1 MIMTFDVSRLTFD
14 EDSMELSDY
23 LRILRQRGWLI
34 IVVAVVAAV
43 SAFGFSK
50 LQRPIYKS
58 SMQMTVLPARNDMG
72 LAQTTKQL
80 LRAYVTIID
89 TKRFAAQ
96 VLERFEQAGAPLDM
110 TPAQLTDNAV
120 IASFED
126 KNVIQ
131 IDIKNGDGELGNRIA
146 IAWAQEF
153 RDWREQENNKVRKE
167 DRVDVVLGDN
177 PTYSKFRPQTSVNT
191 AAGSIFGLLL
201 GTLVVA
207 ALEWVES
214 GVVRT
219 AADVERKAGLPVL
232 GTLPSSER

>member
-1 MIMTFDVSRLTFD
+1 
-14 EDSMELSDY
+14 MELGDY
-23 LRILRQRGWLI
+23 FRILLRRGWI
-34 IVVAVVAAV
+34 MVVVAVVAAV

-89 TKRFAAQ
+89 TKKFAAQ
-96 VLERFEQAGAPLDM
+96 VLQRFEQAGAPLDM
-110 TPAQLTDNAV
+110 TPEQLKGNV
-120 IASFED
+120 IIASYED

-131 IDIKNGDGELGNRIA
+131 IDIKNSDGEQGNRIA
-146 IAWAQEF
+146 MAWAQEF
-153 RDWREQENNKVRKE
+153 QDWRNQENNKVRKE

-177 PTYSKFRPQTSVNT
+177 PTYSKFRPQTTINT
-191 AAGSIFGLLL
+191 AAGGIFGLLL
-201 GTLVVA
+201 GALVVA

-214 GVVRT
+214 GIVRT
-219 AADVERKAGLPVL
+219 PADVERKLGLVVL
-232 GTLPSSER
+232 GTIPSAER

>member
-1 MIMTFDVSRLTFD
+1 
-14 EDSMELSDY
+14 MEFSDY
-23 LRILRQRGWLI
+23 FRILRQRGWI
-34 IVVAVVAAV
+34 ILVTAIVAAV

-58 SMQMTVLPARNDMG
+58 SMQVTVLPARNDMG

-89 TKRFAAQ
+89 TKKFAAQ
-96 VLERFEQAGAPLDM
+96 VLQHFEQAGTPLDM
-110 TPAQLTDNAV
+110 TPEQLKDNAI

-131 IDIKNGDGELGNRIA
+131 IDVKNGDGEVGNRIA

-153 RDWREQENNKVRKE
+153 QNWRKLENDKVRKE
-167 DRVDVVLGDN
+167 DQVDVVMGDN
-177 PTYSKFRPQTSVNT
+177 PIYSKFRPQTTVNT
-191 AAGSIFGLLL
+191 AAGGIFGLLL
-201 GTLVVA
+201 GALIVA
-207 ALEWVES
+207 VLEWLEA

-219 AADVERKAGLPVL
+219 PADVERKLGLAVL
-232 GTLPSSER
+232 GAIPSSER